1 MDIEHQIEQH
11 RRYLARRAVARMAVA
26 LAAADHDAVPKRGD
40 RAPRLLAW
48 ARAVEQAVHDLAD
61 AGDLRPHGLA
71 DASQTIPIRARYSR
85 SAAYDVPLELDFR
98 GTPLEALCLDCE
110 QAPCVCEEGPSL
122 DREYT
127 EPSPRPASESD
138 RAALAAAGYAPCVAE
153 RCHDPYWYLPQQLD
167 AGRCAAC
174 AAAAAAEQKR
184 EQRRARRAIR
194 VLSPARKEA
203 QAREAAILERRI
215 RLALEVVDNRP
226 HPNERAAL
234 LRRVERRQRRLAQIN
249 VPLVA

>member
-1 MDIEHQIEQH
+1 MNIEQQIEQH
-11 RRYLARRAVARMAVA
+11 RRYLARRAVTHMAVA
-26 LAAADHDAVPKRGD
+26 LAGAADHDVAPNFGD
-40 RAPRLLAW
+40 GPNRLLAW

-71 DASQTIPIRARYSR
+71 DATQTIPIRARYSR
-85 SAAYDVPLELDFR
+85 SAAYDVPLVLEFR
-98 GTPLEALCLDCE
+98 GTPLEALCEGCE
-110 QAPCVCEEGPSL
+110 HAPCVCEEGPTL
-122 DREYT
+122 DHEYA
-127 EPSPRPASESD
+127 EPSPRPASEAD
-138 RAALAAAGYAPCVAE
+138 RAALAAAGYAPCAAE

-174 AAAAAAEQKR
+174 TAAAEAEQRR

-194 VLSPARKEA
+194 ILSPARKEA
-203 QAREAAILERRI
+203 QAREAALLERRI
-215 RLALEVVDNRP
+215 RLALAVVNSRP

-249 VPLVA
+249 GR